1 MFESSLSLAQIIY
14 VMNKMK
20 KYLPWTIRI
29 VVSFLFVL
37 SAVAK
42 LYPSPLTALGT
53 FEAKQLIP
61 IGFSEE
67 FAPYFS
73 RFLIA
78 AEFAIGLALLQNRF
92 LKRFVVPVAVL
103 LLLIFSGQLSYDIIT
118 KGASAGNC
126 GCFGTLIPMTPL
138 QALIKNIVAIA
149 MLVFLFRLL
158 SKDGRNQSFGRLTI
172 IFLSFS
178 LLLFAMAPIQF
189 STVTPSL
196 VTDHPINPDFLDGD
210 ALPGSDLLTDSPVVD
225 SKPKVGELQGKT
237 TKTTNEDPKPPKSK
251 GPSPAVSQFSQYTNF
266 IPSELKIDEGKKI
279 LCLFAPGC
287 EHCQETAK
295 ILTEMRATQKDFPP
309 VHIVFMDEEAEAIPN
324 FFKIAGRTYS
334 YKVAPVVDF
343 WKILDYSRD
352 TPGVVYLW
360 NGNIRYFSDGINEKA
375 FDKEK
380 FKREI
385 SKEK

>member
-1 MFESSLSLAQIIY
+1 
-14 VMNKMK
+14 MK
-20 KYLPWTIRI
+20 KYLPWTLRI
-29 VVSFLFVL
+29 LIAVLFLL

-61 IGFSEE
+61 LGFSDGL
-67 FAPYFS
+67 APYFS

-78 AEFAIGLALLQNRF
+78 AEFAIGIAILQPHF
-92 LKRFVVPVAVL
+92 LKRFVIPVAVL
-103 LLLIFSGQLSYDIIT
+103 LLLIFCGQLSYDIVT
-118 KGASAGNC
+118 KGADAGNC

-138 QALIKNIVAIA
+138 EALIKNIIAIGL
-149 MLVFLFRLL
+149 LVYLYRLL
-158 SKDGRNQSFGRLTI
+158 SKDSPKQRFGNLMI
-172 IFLSFS
+172 IFLSFA
-178 LLLFAMAPIQF
+178 LLLFAMAPIQL
-189 STVTPSL
+189 STIQSST
-196 VTDHPINPDFLDGD
+196 
-210 ALPGSDLLTDSPVVD
+210 GSTDSTLSDFVSEDIVPGLDLVPDTALLEQKTKIVDPVTVKD
-225 SKPKVGELQGKT
+225 
-237 TKTTNEDPKPPKSK
+237 TKTAEKVIEPTKPA
-251 GPSPAVSQFSQYTNF
+251 GPSKVVSKFSPFTSVIPAEV
-266 IPSELKIDEGKKI
+266 KIDEGKKI

-295 ILTEMRATQKDFPP
+295 LLTEMRSQIKDFPP
-309 VHIVFMDEEAEAIPN
+309 VHIVFMDEEPEAIPN

-380 FKREI
+380 FKKEI
-385 SKEK
+385 LKEK

>member
-1 MFESSLSLAQIIY
+1 
-14 VMNKMK
+14 MNSIK
-20 KYLPWTIRI
+20 KYLPWTLRI
-29 VVSFLFVL
+29 IIAVLFLL

-61 IGFSEE
+61 LGFSDGL
-67 FAPYFS
+67 APYFS

-78 AEFAIGLALLQNRF
+78 AEFAIGIAILQPHF
-92 LKRFVVPVAVL
+92 LKRFVIPVAIIL
-103 LLLIFSGQLSYDIIT
+103 LLVFCGQLSYDIIS
-118 KGASAGNC
+118 KGADAGNC

-138 QALIKNIVAIA
+138 EALIKNIIAIGL
-149 MLVFLFRLL
+149 LVYLYRLL
-158 SKDGRNQSFGRLTI
+158 SKDKLKQRFGNLMI
-172 IFLSFS
+172 IFLSFA

-189 STVTPSL
+189 GANQTTIVSDDASL
-196 VTDHPINPDFLDGD
+196 SDFTD
-210 ALPGSDLLTDSPVVD
+210 SDLVPGLDLKPDSVLLQ
-225 SKPKVGELQGKT
+225 PKTKITAPDVAGKEDKT
-237 TKTTNEDPKPPKSK
+237 TDKVVEPEKPA
-251 GPSPAVSQFSQYTNF
+251 GPSKVVSKFSPYLSAIPAEV
-266 IPSELKIDEGKKI
+266 KIDEGKKI

-295 ILTEMRATQKDFPP
+295 ILTEMRSQIKDFPP
-309 VHIVFMDEEAEAIPN
+309 IHIVFMDEEPEAIPN

-334 YKVAPVVDF
+334 YRIAPVVDF

-352 TPGVVYLW
+352 TPGVVYMW

-380 FKREI
+380 FKKELL
-385 SKEK
+385 KEK